1 MISYL
6 SNRHYLELNSI
17 LPPEFNRD
25 QPTTLY
31 YKTFIDQNTLNLLQK
46 NKEVTHKTLLSSINK
61 RFTVKKRKALNVE
74 I

>member
-31 YKTFIDQNTLNLLQK
+31 YKTFIDQNTLNLL
-46 NKEVTHKTLLSSINK
+46 
-61 RFTVKKRKALNVE
+61 
-74 I
+74 